1 MGEIWVCAKKK
12 EAFFCKKKLL
22 IISSSLK
29 QEWMR
34 YSKRRPHNDK
44 PNVVRC
50 VYKISLSPCS
60 KSKWVSIEKCWLFH
74 VSGLQSIWMLHIH
87 WPLSQ
92 VFNCFLMRISQQLIT
107 WQQVSIF
114 RYVDKVKARLLK
126 FKWVLSIR
134 IEKEDDFNDFQLL
147 FKIYF
152 TISES
157 AGLNVD
163 VRGHRRMA
171 RLLLADRKV
180 AVFKYQSMQKS
191 FGWHNICPFR

>member
-92 VFNCFLMRISQQLIT
+92 VFNCFLMRLSQQLIT

-134 IEKEDDFNDFQLL
+134 KGRWFQW
-147 FKIYF
+147 FSTIIQNQFHYF
-152 TISES
+152 RECWSKCWCQGS
-157 AGLNVD
+157 
-163 VRGHRRMA
+163 
-171 RLLLADRKV
+171 
-180 AVFKYQSMQKS
+180 QKN
-191 FGWHNICPFR
+191 G